1 MSDLEKELSE
11 IAPPKPKKIIKRKAK
26 ESAKLVLART
36 RKKVAKAEQ
45 SLRSAKQHAE
55 HVKQKLKK
63 VNTALD
69 GKDQQLITQDVIDEA
84 PKNIK
89 EHINQQEVVFKPNT
103 GPQTDFLAASERE
116 VFYGGARG
124 GGKSY
129 AMLVDPLRYCHKTH
143 HRALLL
149 RRTMPELR
157 DLITH
162 SQRLYNRAFP
172 GAKWREQEKE
182 WRFPSGA
189 KIEFGYAENMTDALR
204 YQGQSY
210 TWIGIDELPQYPSP
224 DIYNFLR
231 SSLRSVDPSIPVYMR
246 STGNP
251 GNIGSHWVREM
262 FVEPITPNTAFNID
276 IKTPTGVKYITRR
289 FIPAKLQDNPYLM
302 QTEDY
307 YAMLSSLPDIQR
319 KQFLEGDWD
328 AFEDSSFP
336 EFSKDVHV
344 VDPFDV
350 PSGWQKFRAADWG
363 YASPACCLWFAI
375 DYDNNLWIYREF
387 YVKKLTADVFARK
400 ILQLEQ
406 KESIRYGVLDASTWA
421 KRGDIG
427 PSIAETMVQAGCR
440 WRPSDRTP
448 RSRVSGKLEI
458 HKRLKLSDTPK
469 KDPGLRIFST
479 CRNLIRTLPLL
490 PLDESNPEDIDT
502 NAEDH
507 AYDALRYG
515 CMSRPVHTEYA
526 ARFNKTPRPQF
537 QPVDRI
543 FGY

>member
-1 MSDLEKELSE
+1 MSDLKDELSE
-11 IAPPKPKKIIKRKAK
+11 IAPPKPKKIVRKKAK
-26 ESAKLVLART
+26 ASAKQILART
-36 RKKVAKAEQ
+36 RKKVAQAEQ
-45 SLRSAKQHAE
+45 TLRSAKAHAE
-55 HVKQKLKK
+55 NTKKKLLTINK
-63 VNTALD
+63 TLD
-69 GKDQQLITQDVIDEA
+69 GKEQQLITQDVIDSA
-84 PKNIK
+84 SKNVQQ
-89 EHINQQEVVFKPNT
+89 HIHQQDVVFKPNK

-129 AMLVDPLRYCHKTH
+129 AMLIDPLRYCDKTH

-231 SSLRSVDPSIPVYMR
+231 SSLRSVDPGIPVFMR

-251 GNIGSHWVREM
+251 GNIGSQWVREM
-262 FVEPITPNTAFNID
+262 FVNPAEPNKSFNLEIS
-276 IKTPTGVKYITRR
+276 TPTGVKIITRR

-302 QTEDY
+302 QTDDY
-307 YAMLSSLPDIQR
+307 YAMLASLPEVQR
-319 KQFLEGDWD
+319 KQFLDGDWD
-328 AFEDSSFP
+328 AFEDSAFP
-336 EFSKDVHV
+336 EFNKALHI
-344 VDPFDV
+344 VDPFEI
-350 PSGWQKFRAADWG
+350 PKGWQRFRAADWG
-363 YASPACCLWFAI
+363 YASPACVLWFAI
-375 DYDNNLWIYREF
+375 DYDNNLWIYREL
-387 YVKKLTADVFARK
+387 YTQKITADVFARK
-400 ILQLEQ
+400 VLMLE
-406 KESIRYGVLDASTWA
+406 KDEYIRYGVLDASTWA

-427 PSIAETMVQAGCR
+427 PSIAETMIQTGCR

-448 RSRVSGKLEI
+448 KSRISGKLEI
-458 HKRLKLSDTPK
+458 HKRLKITDEK
-469 KDPGLRIFST
+469 KKEPGLRIFST
-479 CRNLIRTLPLL
+479 CRNLIRTFPLL
-490 PLDESNPEDIDT
+490 PLDDSNPEDINT
-502 NAEDH
+502 HAEDH

-515 CMSRPVHTEYA
+515 CMSRPMHTRYA
-526 ARFNKTPRPQF
+526 ERFNKTLRPQF
-537 QPVDRI
+537 QPADRI

>member
-1 MSDLEKELSE
+1 MSDLEKELNE
-11 IAPPKPKKIIKRKAK
+11 IPPPKPKKKVKHKAK
-26 ESAKLVLART
+26 QSAKLVLART
-36 RKKVAKAEQ
+36 RKKVAQAEQ
-45 SLRSAKQHAE
+45 SLRSAKRHAE
-55 HVKQKLKK
+55 NTKNKLLTINK
-63 VNTALD
+63 ALD
-69 GKDQQLITQDVIDEA
+69 GKDQQLLTQDVIDSA
-84 PKNIK
+84 SPNVQK
-89 EHINQQEVVFKPNT
+89 HINTQDVVFKPNT

-129 AMLVDPLRYCHKTH
+129 AMLVDPLRYCDKTH

-231 SSLRSVDPSIPVYMR
+231 SSLRSVDPKLPVYMR
-246 STGNP
+246 ATGNP
-251 GNIGSHWVREM
+251 GNIGSQWVREM
-262 FVEPITPNTAFNID
+262 FVDPITPNTAFNIE
-276 IKTPTGVKYITRR
+276 IKTPSGIKYITRR

-307 YAMLSSLPDIQR
+307 YAMLSSLPEVQR

-336 EFSKDVHV
+336 EFSKSVHV

-350 PSGWQKFRAADWG
+350 PKGWQKFRAADWG
-363 YASPACCLWFAI
+363 YASPACVLWFAI
-375 DYDNNLWIYREF
+375 DYDNNLWVYREL
-387 YVKKLTADVFARK
+387 YTKKITADVFARK
-400 ILQLEQ
+400 TLIAE
-406 KESIRYGVLDASTWA
+406 KDEYIRYGVLDASTWA

-427 PSIAETMVQAGCR
+427 PSIAETMIREGCR

-448 RSRVSGKLEI
+448 KSRISGKLEI
-458 HKRLKLSDTPK
+458 HKRLKPSETEK
-469 KDPGLRIFST
+469 KEPGLRIFST
-479 CRNLIRTLPLL
+479 CRNLIRTFPLL
-490 PLDESNPEDIDT
+490 PLDDSNPEDINTD
-502 NAEDH
+502 AEDH

-515 CMSRPVHTEYA
+515 CMSRPVHSQYA
-526 ARFNKTPRPQF
+526 ERFNRIPKKVF
-537 QPVDRI
+537 NPVDRV